1 MVCMPKKSFGDNAAG
16 RKPSAADFMPD
27 DRSLPSLKHAAEHC
41 QGCELYKDAT
51 QTVFGEGSVSPQ
63 ILFVGEQPGDMEDK
77 AGHPFVGPAGKLLDR
92 ALEAAD
98 LQRAEC
104 YFTNTVKHFKFEWR
118 GKRRLHK
125 TPRQIEIN
133 ACLPWLRAE
142 INTVKPDVIVL
153 LGATAA
159 KAVFGKDFKITQQRG
174 QLLQSDLAPKVMA
187 TVHPSSILRA
197 IDDESRERELEEFIA
212 DLKFAKTLTESCTES
227 S

>member
-1 MVCMPKKSFGDNAAG
+1 MAGRIPKKDGTDG
-16 RKPSAADFMPD
+16 KRSAADYLPSD
-27 DRSLPSLKHAAEHC
+27 KSLPSLRHAAEHC
-41 QGCELYKDAT
+41 KGCDLYKDAT
-51 QTVFGEGSVSPQ
+51 QTVFGEGSSKPH

-92 ALEAAD
+92 ALESAG
-98 LQRAEC
+98 LEREEC

-133 ACLPWLRAE
+133 ACLPWLREE
-142 INTVKPDVIVL
+142 IGTVKPEVIVL

-174 QLLQSDLAPKVMA
+174 QLLQSELAPRVMA

-197 IDDESRERELEEFIA
+197 IDEESREREMKHFIA
-212 DLKFAKTLTESCTES
+212 DLEFAKTLIKKRY
-227 S
+227 